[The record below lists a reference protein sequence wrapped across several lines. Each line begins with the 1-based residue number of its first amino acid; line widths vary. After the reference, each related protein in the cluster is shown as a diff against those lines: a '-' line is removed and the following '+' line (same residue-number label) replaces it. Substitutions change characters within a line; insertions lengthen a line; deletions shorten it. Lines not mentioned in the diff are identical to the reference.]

1 MRTTFQAKPETVE
14 HEWWHFDADGVVLG
28 RLAVR
33 VATLLMGKHKP
44 VYTRHVDTGDF
55 VVITNAEKVRVT
67 GRKAEQKVYRHH
79 TGYVGSL
86 VERPY
91 ARVLAED
98 PTAIIELA
106 VRRMLPKNRL
116 GRKMFKKLKVYA
128 GGEHPHVAQS
138 PKPATL

>member
-1 MRTTFQAKPETVE
+1 MRTTFQAKPKTVE
-14 HEWWHFDADGVVLG
+14 QEWWHFDADGVVLG

-44 VYTRHVDTGDF
+44 TYTRHVDTGDF
-55 VVITNAEKVRVT
+55 VVITNAEKVKVT

-79 TGYVGSL
+79 TGYVGNL
-86 VERPY
+86 RELPY
-91 ARVLAED
+91 ARVLEEN

-128 GGEHPHVAQS
+128 GGEHPHAAQS

>member
-44 VYTRHVDTGDF
+44 IYTRHVDTGDF
-55 VVITNAEKVRVT
+55 VVITNAEKVKVT
-67 GRKAEQKVYRHH
+67 GRKAEQKSYFRHS
-79 TGYVGSL
+79 GYPGGD
-86 VERPY
+86 
-91 ARVLAED
+91 RVIPISRMKPEEVVRLA
-98 PTAIIELA
+98 I
-106 VRRMLPKNRL
+106 RGMLPKNRL